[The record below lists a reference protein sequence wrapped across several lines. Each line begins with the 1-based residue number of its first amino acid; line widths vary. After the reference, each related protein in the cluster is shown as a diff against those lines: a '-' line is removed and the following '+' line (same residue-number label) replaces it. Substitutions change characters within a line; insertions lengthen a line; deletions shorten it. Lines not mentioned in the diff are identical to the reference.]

1 MVEWISVARQRTT
14 PMITL
19 DHCGDHGHWRHGAG
33 PGALPAL
40 PGEPSPR
47 SHHRRTTTEISTQS
61 GLALVYGCN
70 FNPNFSRNGQTLF
83 KIWEFMHVVVH
94 QTLFSCRIIRKWGT
108 FLKSVKM
115 LIHLQSLTWYMVN
128 IKSHQILTLNTKLS
142 LKTQFTT
149 Q

>member
-1 MVEWISVARQRTT
+1 
-14 PMITL
+14 
-19 DHCGDHGHWRHGAG
+19 
-33 PGALPAL
+33 
-40 PGEPSPR
+40 
-47 SHHRRTTTEISTQS
+47 
-61 GLALVYGCN
+61 
-70 FNPNFSRNGQTLF
+70 
-83 KIWEFMHVVVH
+83 MHVVVH